1 MRVWIIAQDHQL
13 KTLVSN
19 KKKLWKEIVER
30 LEVNEDNLNNK
41 LDFLTVTTYPN
52 WINEEEMNLNNPQS
66 KIFNKQ
72 DYLYKIFKDNK
83 HVKIHKGDFENISLT
98 IWERE
103 VK

>member
-30 LEVNEDNLNNK
+30 LEISEDNLNQK

-52 WINEEEMNLNNPQS
+52 WVDDEKMNLSNPQY
-66 KIFNKQ
+66 KKFNKQ
-72 DYLYKIFKDNK
+72 DHLYKIFKDNK
-83 HVKIHKGDFENISLT
+83 NVKVHKGEFENLSVT